1 MKDNIIT
8 LLKTALTHLAKKN
21 VLFEQDIPETFNIE
35 RTKNPIH
42 GDFASN
48 IAMIMSKKTALTPRD
63 LAQKIIEHIPPS
75 TIITKIEV
83 AGPGFIN
90 ITLPKDSYLQ
100 IIKTILDQG
109 QHYGHSSIGKGERIH
124 IEYVSSNP
132 TGPLHVGH
140 GRSAAYGS
148 CIVNLLRAIGFQV
161 HSEYYINDAGRQMDI
176 LATSIWLR
184 YLEINSV
191 SFTFPRN
198 GYKGDYVFDIAR
210 ILQSQYGI
218 QLVHQEEE
226 IFRDVPIDESEGG
239 DKETHIDGLIANAK
253 LLLGHHYNSILQL
266 GLTTILANMKEDLTE
281 FGVVYDEW
289 FSEKQLADKGLIEHC
304 IDVLTKAGHLYE
316 KEGALWFNTTAYG
329 DDKDR
334 VVRRANGQTTYFAS
348 DIAYH
353 LNKLERGY
361 QTLINVLG
369 ADHHGYIARLKAGIA
384 AMTGRNDALV
394 TPIVQFVSL
403 YRGSEK
409 ASMSTRGGDFV
420 TLRTLRHE
428 VSNDVARY
436 FYIMRKIDQPL
447 DFDLELA
454 TSQSKENPVYYIQY
468 AHARICSVWRQLD
481 TQGWKWDEALGLA
494 SLNRLDTP
502 EETALCKHLQS
513 YAEVMQRAAVLYE
526 PHLLAHYLYE
536 LANYYHSYY
545 TTSKYLIDDEALRNA
560 RLCLNKATQQILVNG
575 LGLLGISAPAQM

>member
-1 MKDNIIT
+1 MKDSLIT
-8 LLKTALTHLAKKN
+8 LLKIALTQLAEQN
-21 VLFEQDIPETFNIE
+21 VLLKQDIPETFKIE
-35 RTKNPIH
+35 RTKDPLH

-48 IAMIMSKKTALTPRD
+48 IAMILAKKTVCNPPD
-63 LAQKIIEHIPPS
+63 LAQKIIDHIPAS
-75 TIITKIEV
+75 ENISKIEV

-90 ITLPKDSYLQ
+90 ITLTKDVHLQ
-100 IIKTILDQG
+100 IIKTIIDHG
-109 QHYGHSSIGKGERIH
+109 QDYGHSNIGNNKRIH

-148 CIVNLLRAIGFQV
+148 CVVNLLRATGFHV

-176 LATSIWLR
+176 LATSVWLR
-184 YLEINSV
+184 YLEINGV

-210 ILQSQYGI
+210 TLQSQYGL
-218 QLVHQEEE
+218 QLVHQEEAV
-226 IFRDVPIDESEGG
+226 FHSTPLDEPEGG
-239 DKETHIDGLIANAK
+239 DKEAHIDALIANAK
-253 LLLGHHYNSILQL
+253 LLLGHHYKIIFDLSLN
-266 GLTTILANMKEDLTE
+266 TILADIKDDLTE
-281 FGVVYDEW
+281 FGVTYDEW
-289 FSEKQLADKGLIEHC
+289 FSEKKLTDNGLVEHC
-304 IDVLTKAGHLYE
+304 IDVLTKAKHLYE

-361 QTLINVLG
+361 ETLINILG

-384 AMTGRNDALV
+384 AMTHRNDALV

-420 TLRTLRHE
+420 TLRELRHD
-428 VSNDVARY
+428 VGNDVTRY

-454 TSQSKENPVYYIQY
+454 KSQSSDNPVYYIQY

-481 TQGWKWDEALGLA
+481 AQGWEFNQALGLA
-494 SLNRLDTP
+494 SLDQLNTP
-502 EETALCKHLQS
+502 EETALRKQLQS
-513 YAEVMQRAAVLYE
+513 YAEVVEKAALSYE
-526 PHLLAHYLYE
+526 PHVMAHYLYE
-536 LANYYHSYY
+536 LANHYHSYY
-545 TTSKYLIDDEALRNA
+545 TTSKCLIDDEALRNA

-575 LGLLGISAPAQM
+575 FGLLGISAPQEM